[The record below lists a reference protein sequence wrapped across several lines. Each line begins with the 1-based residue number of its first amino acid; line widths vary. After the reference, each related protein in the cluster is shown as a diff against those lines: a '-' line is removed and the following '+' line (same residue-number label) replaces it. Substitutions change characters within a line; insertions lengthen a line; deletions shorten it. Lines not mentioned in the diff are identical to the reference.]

1 VTVVGEGLVLRA
13 WTLADAARMAVLF
26 DDPDVAHWT
35 PLASPFDATAA
46 TAYLER
52 AQVLAGTRLQ
62 LAITTDGD
70 DPLGEVMLDLP
81 TAIAGYVVGRCY
93 RRRGLASRALRVIT
107 AYAHDVASLP
117 VVSLQVAT
125 GNTESIGVAQHAGYV
140 LSDQPLLQVRNKGRC
155 CELETWVHHAG
166 S

>member
-1 VTVVGEGLVLRA
+1 VRLVGEGLVLRA
-13 WTLADAARMAVLF
+13 WTPGDVERMVVLF

-52 AQVLAGTRLQ
+52 AHTLTATRLQ
-62 LAITTDGD
+62 LAITTDGH

-81 TAIAGYVVGRCY
+81 TAIAGYVVGRKY
-93 RRRGLASRALRVIT
+93 RRQGLASRALRVIT
-107 AYAHDVASLP
+107 TYAHEVASLP
-117 VVSLQVAT
+117 VVALQVAT
-125 GNTESIGVAQHAGYV
+125 DNTASIGVAQHAGYV
-140 LSDQPLLQVRNKGRC
+140 LSDQPLLQVRNKGRW
-155 CELETWVHHAG
+155 CELETWVHRVG

>member
-1 VTVVGEGLVLRA
+1 MTLVGEGLVLRA
-13 WTLADAARMAVLF
+13 WTPADVEPMVVLF

-52 AQVLAGTRLQ
+52 ARTLAGIRMQ
-62 LAITTDGD
+62 LAITTDGGE
-70 DPLGEVMLDLP
+70 PLGEVMLDLP
-81 TAIAGYVVGRCY
+81 TAIAGYVVGRAH

-107 AYAHDVASLP
+107 AYAHDAASLP

-125 GNTESIGVAQHAGYV
+125 GNTASLGVAQHAGYV
-140 LSDQPLLQVRNKGRC
+140 LSDQPLLQVRNKGRW
-155 CELETWVHHAG
+155 CELETWVHRAG
-166 S
+166 T